1 MSRIASFVTDNSR
14 SAWAVAAVTILA
26 GSLLAGWATRD
37 VREAERLS
45 ALRLD
50 SERRGIELM
59 SQTLNGNLMGAISLI
74 GLIDEDV
81 RHDAAGLADL
91 NPPHL
96 SARLE
101 AIGRAYGA
109 DGVFVVGGDG
119 FVKSSWDVSGTP
131 STGIDVRFRPYYH
144 MAIQGKQNVYAA
156 ISMARGDRALYFTAP
171 VFPAAARSGEPVG
184 AVVARAGL
192 TAVDALLRT
201 DTGISLLL
209 APQGVVFAGNRPDWI
224 GFLAGEPTPARL
236 AAIRALKQF
245 GARFDSGEPKALP
258 VPVNDGLNTAD
269 GRRWAVTRT
278 RVRWNDPSGDWTLV
292 MLEDLER
299 TVPPG
304 DAAVAALEAGAL
316 LLLIGLLSLA
326 LLRGRHR
333 QVAATLRIADYAR
346 AQEASAA
353 RRTRMAEAARRFQQ
367 AKSASELAGL
377 FFAEAHALLGA
388 LGGAVYVFAT
398 AGAASMEL
406 AGSYATPPGL
416 AATLAPG
423 AGLLGQCALDGEGR
437 VLEIAGDESRLIRSG
452 LGNSVPAAVMMAP
465 LVRDRST
472 LGVVEIALLDP
483 PDEVVR
489 DQFGEMVTLLA
500 LNLEILR
507 RHAPAIEVPS

>member
-1 MSRIASFVTDNSR
+1 MTDNAR
-14 SAWAVAAVTILA
+14 SAWAAATVFILA
-26 GSLLAGWATRD
+26 GSLLAGWVTRE
-37 VREAERLS
+37 VRETERLS
-45 ALRLD
+45 ALKLD

-81 RHDAAGLADL
+81 RHDVGGIGDP

-96 SARLE
+96 VARLE
-101 AIGRAYGA
+101 AIGRTYDA

-119 FVKSSWDVSGTP
+119 FVKSSWDVSGKP
-131 STGIDVRFRPYYH
+131 STGIDVRFRPYYR
-144 MAIQGKQNVYAA
+144 MAMQGKQNVYAA

-171 VFPAAARSGEPVG
+171 VFPAATRSGEPVG

-192 TAVDALLRT
+192 AAVDALLRT
-201 DTGISLLL
+201 NTGVSLLL
-209 APQGVVFAGNRPDWI
+209 APQGVVFAGSRPEWI
-224 GFLAGEPTPARL
+224 GFLAGNPTAARL
-236 AAIRALKQF
+236 EAIRALKQF
-245 GARFDSGEPKALP
+245 GARFDSGEPKALS
-258 VPVNDGLNTAD
+258 VPVDDGLHAID

-299 TVPPG
+299 TVPPA

-326 LLRGRHR
+326 LLRGHH
-333 QVAATLRIADYAR
+333 QQVVAARRIEDYAR
-346 AQEASAA
+346 AQEVSAA
-353 RRTRMAEAARRFQQ
+353 RRSKLAEAARRFQQ
-367 AKSASELAGL
+367 AKSVSDLADH
-377 FFAEAHALLGA
+377 FFAEAHAMLGA
-388 LGGAVYVFAT
+388 LGGAVYVFPG
-398 AGAASMEL
+398 AGAASMDL
-406 AGSYATPPGL
+406 AGSYAASPGL

-423 AGLLGQCALDGEGR
+423 EGLLGQCALDGEGR

-452 LGNSVPAAVMMAP
+452 LGNTVPAAVMMAP

-472 LGVVEIALLDP
+472 LGVVEIALLAP
-483 PDEVVR
+483 PDATVR
-489 DQFGEMVTLLA
+489 DQFGEMTTLLA

-507 RHAPAIEVPS
+507 RHAPAIEVPP